1 VTRIY
6 TRFFICY
13 LLFYYFYLFLRDYSD
28 SGEELSDDDIEID
41 YEDDEDDEEVVE
53 VKPLPPVARSVY
65 KKNDWTTATFCLVVS
80 PAIV

>member
-1 VTRIY
+1 MHS
-6 TRFFICY
+6 
-13 LLFYYFYLFLRDYSD
+13 DYSD

-65 KKNDWTTATFCLVVS
+65 KKNDWTIVVFCLVVS
-80 PAIV
+80 ASHCIKIVKIHIFFFL

>member
-1 VTRIY
+1 MTRIY
-6 TRFFICY
+6 SRFLFIC
-13 LLFYYFYLFLRDYSD
+13 FLRDYSD

-65 KKNDWTTATFCLVVS
+65 KKND
-80 PAIV
+80 

>member
-1 VTRIY
+1 MTSIHQLV
-6 TRFFICY
+6 FI
-13 LLFYYFYLFLRDYSD
+13 YLFLRDYSD

-65 KKNDWTTATFCLVVS
+65 KKND
-80 PAIV
+80 